1 MTFLLDKPGKQGG
14 VKKQEVGIAQ
24 EFKTKVHKV
33 DADDPYAAGRENFWE
48 YEKLKNPKFYKEERW
63 HLKEIAVTLQ
73 ALVEDRIIRLD
84 ASEQWHIA
92 NLEEITRLRDAEI
105 QYDVCKKLML
115 NIPPR
120 HGKSYSLSEFEQW
133 YLGKYNQGSVITV
146 SYNDILSERFS
157 GNVRDGID
165 ATKLDPR
172 VTVFSDIFPGVRIK
186 PGDAAKKLWALLGSF
201 FSYLGTGFGGTI
213 TGIGCRLGVIDD
225 PVKNSKEAFNDTVL
239 DGQYDWYTD
248 TFISRVEE
256 GGYQIINMTRWSTR
270 DLCGRLL
277 EEEPGEWYVLCYP
290 ACANAQKIYRVE
302 DCYKSRELESCHGCL
317 EYPCGYYQ
325 GERLDKDGNI
335 LGDMMCPELLSFKSW
350 NDKRRLM
357 SQAIFNANYQQ
368 QPVDVTG
375 ALYAQGFNTYDPA
388 ALDRGS
394 FERICSYTDTADE
407 GNDYLCSICFGVM
420 DSYAYVLDVYYTDE
434 GMEKTEPETARRMKQ
449 QGVKEALIESNNGG
463 RGFARNV
470 IAILKGWKWSRT
482 VVSWFHQGANKK
494 ARILSNA
501 TNECEQVIMP
511 EDWERRWPEF
521 AKHVRKYQRKGKNE
535 HDDAEDCLTGVVEM
549 VNGEVKVRKKVRAGK
564 KARLG
569 VR

>member
-1 MTFLLDKPGKQGG
+1 M
-14 VKKQEVGIAQ
+14 GIAQ

-33 DADDPYAAGRENFWE
+33 DAGDPYAAGRESFWE

-84 ASEQWHIA
+84 ASGQWHIA
-92 NLEEITRLRDAEI
+92 ALEEITRLKEARI

-186 PGDAAKKLWALLGSF
+186 PGDGAKKLWALLGSF

-225 PVKNSKEAFNDTVL
+225 PIKNGKEAFNDTVL
-239 DGQYDWYTD
+239 DGQYNWYTD

-325 GERLDKDGNI
+325 GERLDKDGSI

-501 TNECEQVIMP
+501 TNVCEQVIMP

>member
-1 MTFLLDKPGKQGG
+1 M
-14 VKKQEVGIAQ
+14 GIAQ

-33 DADDPYAAGRENFWE
+33 DAGDPYAAGRESFWE

-84 ASEQWHIA
+84 ASGQWHIA
-92 NLEEITRLRDAEI
+92 ALEEITRLKEARI

-388 ALDRGS
+388 VLDRGS

-501 TNECEQVIMP
+501 TNVCEQVIMP

>member
-302 DCYKSRELESCHGCL
+302 DCYKSRELESCHDCL

-420 DSYAYVLDVYYTDE
+420 DSYAYLLDVYYTDE

-501 TNECEQVIMP
+501 TNVCEQVIMP

>member
-1 MTFLLDKPGKQGG
+1 M
-14 VKKQEVGIAQ
+14 GIAQ
-24 EFKTKVHKV
+24 EFKAKVHNV
-33 DADDPYAAGRENFWE
+33 NSSDPYTAGRESFWE
-48 YEKLKNPKFYKEERW
+48 YEKLKNPKFYKEDRW
-63 HLKEIAVTLQ
+63 HLKEIATTLQ
-73 ALVEDRIIRLD
+73 ALVEDRIIRRIPE
-84 ASEQWHIA
+84 SGWHIA
-92 NLEEITRLRDAEI
+92 EPEEIAQLREAGTK
-105 QYDVCKKLML
+105 YYVCKKLML

-133 YLGKYNQGSVITV
+133 YLGKDPTGSVITV

-213 TGIGCRLGVIDD
+213 TGIGCKLGVIDD
-225 PVKNSKEAFNDTVL
+225 PVKNSKEAFNDAVL

-248 TFISRVEE
+248 TFISRIEE
-256 GGYQIINMTRWSTR
+256 GGYQIINMTRWSNR

-277 EEEPGEWYVLCYP
+277 EEEPEEWYVLNYP
-290 ACANAQKIYRVE
+290 ACANAKKIYRVE
-302 DCYKSRELESCHGCL
+302 DCRRSRELEHCRDCG
-317 EYPCGYYQ
+317 EYPCAYYQ
-325 GERLDKDGNI
+325 GEELDGDGNI
-335 LGDMMCPELLSFKSW
+335 LGKMMCPELLSFKSW

-357 SQAIFNANYQQ
+357 SHAIFEANYQQ

-375 ALYAQGFNTYDPA
+375 ALYAQGFKTYDPA
-388 ALDRGS
+388 ALDRGC

-407 GNDYLCSICFGVM
+407 GSDYLCSICFGVI
-420 DSYAYVLDVYYTDE
+420 DNYAYLLDVYYTDE

-470 IAILKGWKWSRT
+470 IAILKGWKWTRT
-482 VVSWFHQGANKK
+482 VVTWFHQGTNKK

-501 TNECEQVIMP
+501 TNVCEQIIMP

-521 AKHVRKYQRKGKNE
+521 AKHIKKYQRKGKNE

-549 VNGEVKVRKKVRAGK
+549 VNGEVKVRKKVRVAK
-564 KARLG
+564 KSRLG

>member
-1 MTFLLDKPGKQGG
+1 M
-14 VKKQEVGIAQ
+14 GIAQ
-24 EFKTKVHKV
+24 EFKAKVHS
-33 DADDPYAAGRENFWE
+33 ADTSDPYAAGRESFWE
-48 YEKLKNPKFYKEERW
+48 YEKLKNPKFFKEDRW
-63 HLKEIAVTLQ
+63 HLKEIAVTFQ
-73 ALVEDRIIRLD
+73 ALVEDRIIRL
-84 ASEQWHIA
+84 ALEGGWHIA
-92 NLEEITRLRDAEI
+92 EPEEIAQLRETGMKYYI
-105 QYDVCKKLML
+105 CKKLML

-120 HGKSYSLSEFEQW
+120 HGKSYSLEEYEQW
-133 YLGKYNQGSVITV
+133 YFGKDNTGSVITV
-146 SYNDILSERFS
+146 SYNDTLSERFS
-157 GNVRDGID
+157 GQVRDGID

-172 VTVFSDIFPGVRIK
+172 MTVFSDIFPGVRIK

-213 TGIGCRLGVIDD
+213 TGIGCKLGVIDD
-225 PVKNSKEAFNDTVL
+225 PVKNNKEAFNDAVL
-239 DGQYDWYTD
+239 DEQYNWYVD
-248 TFISRVEE
+248 TFISRIEE

-277 EEEPGEWYVLCYP
+277 EEEPGEWYVLSYP

-302 DCYKSRELESCHGCL
+302 DCRGSRELDSCRDCA
-317 EYPCGYYQ
+317 EYPCPYYQ
-325 GERLDKDGNI
+325 GEQLDEDGNI
-335 LGDMMCPELLSFKSW
+335 LGKMMCPELLSFKSW
-350 NDKRRLM
+350 NDKRHLM
-357 SQAIFNANYQQ
+357 SHAIFEANYQQ

-375 ALYAQGFNTYDPA
+375 ALYAQGFKTYDPA

-407 GNDYLCSICFGVM
+407 GADYLCSICFGVI
-420 DSYAYVLDVYYTDE
+420 DNYAYLLDVYYTDE

-470 IAILKGWKWSRT
+470 TRILKEWRWNKT
-482 VVSWFHQGANKK
+482 VVTWFHQGMNKK

-501 TNECEQVIMP
+501 TNVCEQVIMP
-511 EDWERRWPEF
+511 EDWERRWVEF
-521 AKHVRKYQRKGKNE
+521 AGHIKKYQRKGKNE

-549 VNGEVKVRKKVRAGK
+549 VNGEVKARKKVRVAK
-564 KARLG
+564 KSRLG

>member
-1 MTFLLDKPGKQGG
+1 M
-14 VKKQEVGIAQ
+14 GIAQ
-24 EFKTKVHKV
+24 EFRAKVHN
-33 DADDPYAAGRENFWE
+33 AQARDPYAAGRENFWE
-48 YEKLKNPKFYKEERW
+48 YEKLKNPRFFKEDRW

-73 ALVEDRIIRLD
+73 SLVEDRIIRRIPE
-84 ASEQWHIA
+84 SGWHIA
-92 NLEEITRLRDAEI
+92 DPEEIVRLRETDTPYE
-105 QYDVCKKLML
+105 VCKKLML

-133 YLGKYNQGSVITV
+133 YLGKFNTGSVITV

-225 PVKNSKEAFNDTVL
+225 PVKNSREAFNDTVL

-277 EEEPGEWYVLCYP
+277 EEEPGEWYVLNYP
-290 ACANAQKIYRVE
+290 ACANARKIYRVE
-302 DCYKSRELESCHGCL
+302 DCCRSRELESCRGCS
-317 EYPCGYYQ
+317 EYPCDYYQ
-325 GERLDKDGNI
+325 GEQLDQDGKI
-335 LGDMMCPELLSFKSW
+335 IGRMMCPELLSFKSW

-357 SQAIFNANYQQ
+357 SQAIFEANYQQ

-375 ALYAQGFNTYDPA
+375 ALYAQGFKTYDPA

-394 FERICSYTDTADE
+394 FERICNYTDTADE
-407 GNDYLCSICFGVM
+407 GSDNLCSISFGVI
-420 DSYAYVLDVYYTDE
+420 DRYAYVTDVYYTDE
-434 GMEKTEPETARRMKQ
+434 GMEKTEPETARRLKQ

-470 IAILKGWKWSRT
+470 IAILKRWGWTRT
-482 VVSWFHQGANKK
+482 VVTWFHQSANKT

-501 TNECEQVIMP
+501 TNVCEQVIMP

-521 AKHVRKYQRKGKNE
+521 AKHIKKYQRKGKNE

-549 VNGEVKVRKKVRAGK
+549 VNGEIKVRKKVRAGK
-564 KARLG
+564 KSRLG

>member
-1 MTFLLDKPGKQGG
+1 M
-14 VKKQEVGIAQ
+14 GIAQ
-24 EFKTKVHKV
+24 EFKAKVHSTEGR
-33 DADDPYAAGRENFWE
+33 DPYAAARENFWE
-48 YEKLKNPKFYKEERW
+48 YEKLKNPKFFKEDRW
-63 HLKEIAVTLQ
+63 HLKEIAVILQ
-73 ALVEDRIIRLD
+73 ALVEDRIIRRIPE
-84 ASEQWHIA
+84 SGWHIA
-92 NLEEITRLRDAEI
+92 KPEEILRLQETGTP
-105 QYDVCKKLML
+105 YEVCKKLML
-115 NIPPR
+115 SIPPR

-133 YLGKYNQGSVITV
+133 YLGKYNMDSVITV

-172 VTVFSDIFPGVRIK
+172 VTVFSDVFPGVRIK

-213 TGIGCRLGVIDD
+213 TGIGCKLGVIDD

-248 TFISRVEE
+248 TFISRIEE

-277 EEEPGEWYVLCYP
+277 EEEPGEWYVLNYP
-290 ACANAQKIYRVE
+290 ACANARKIYRVE
-302 DCYKSRELESCHGCL
+302 DCRRSRELESCQGCHW
-317 EYPCGYYQ
+317 YPCDYFE
-325 GERLDKDGNI
+325 GEQVDQEGNI
-335 LGDMMCPELLSFKSW
+335 IGQMMCPELLSFKSW

-357 SQAIFNANYQQ
+357 SQAIFEANYQQ

-375 ALYAQGFNTYDPA
+375 ALYAQGFKTYDPA
-388 ALDRGS
+388 ALDRS
-394 FERICSYTDTADE
+394 CFERICSYTDTADE
-407 GNDYLCSICFGVM
+407 GTDYLCSICFGVL
-420 DSYAYVLDVYYTDE
+420 DNYAYLLDVYYTDE

-470 IAILKGWKWSRT
+470 IAILKGWKWTRT
-482 VVSWFHQGANKK
+482 VVTWFHQGANKK

-501 TNECEQVIMP
+501 TNVCEQVIMP
-511 EDWERRWPEF
+511 EDWDRRWPEF
-521 AKHVRKYQRKGKNE
+521 AKHVKKYQRKGKNE

-549 VNGEVKVRKKVRAGK
+549 VNGEVKVRKKVRVAK
-564 KARLG
+564 KSRLG

>member
-1 MTFLLDKPGKQGG
+1 M
-14 VKKQEVGIAQ
+14 GIAQ
-24 EFKTKVHKV
+24 DFKAKVHN
-33 DADDPYAAGRENFWE
+33 AGTEDPYAAGRESFWE
-48 YEKLKNPKFYKEERW
+48 YEKLKNPKFYREDRW

-73 ALVEDRIIRLD
+73 ALVEDRIIRMNTV
-84 ASEQWHIA
+84 EQWHIA
-92 NLEEITRLRDAEI
+92 EPEEIVRLQEAGI
-105 QYDVCKKLML
+105 QYYICKKLML

-133 YLGKYNQGSVITV
+133 YLGKNNTGSVITV

-225 PVKNSKEAFNDTVL
+225 PVKNSREAFNDTIL
-239 DGQYDWYTD
+239 DGQYDWYVD

-290 ACANAQKIYRVE
+290 ACSNAQKIYRVE
-302 DCYKSRELESCHGCL
+302 DCRKSRELDGCQSCP
-317 EYPCGYYQ
+317 EYPCEYYQ
-325 GERLDKDGNI
+325 GEQLDQEGNI
-335 LGDMMCPELLSFKSW
+335 VGRMMCPELLSFQSW

-357 SQAIFNANYQQ
+357 SQEIFEANYQQ

-375 ALYAQGFNTYDPA
+375 ALYAQGFKTYDPA

-407 GNDYLCSICFGVM
+407 GTDSLCSICFGVI
-420 DSYAYVLDVYYTDE
+420 DRYAYVTDVYYTDE
-434 GMEKTEPETARRMKQ
+434 AMEKTEPETARRMKQ
-449 QGVKEALIESNNGG
+449 QGVREALIESNNGG

-470 IAILKGWKWSRT
+470 IAILKGWKWTRT
-482 VVSWFHQGANKK
+482 VVTWFHQGANKK

-501 TNECEQVIMP
+501 TNVCDQVIMP
-511 EDWERRWPEF
+511 EDWEKRWPEF
-521 AKHVRKYQRKGKNE
+521 AKHIGKYQRKGKNE

-549 VNGEVKVRKKVRAGK
+549 VNGEVRVRKKVRVARK
-564 KARLG
+564 SRLG